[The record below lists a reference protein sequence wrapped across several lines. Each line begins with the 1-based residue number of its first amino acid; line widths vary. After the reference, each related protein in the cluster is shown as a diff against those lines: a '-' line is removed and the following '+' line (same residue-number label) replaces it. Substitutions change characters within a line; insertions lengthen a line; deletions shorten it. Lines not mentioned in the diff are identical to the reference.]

1 MHLGTEP
8 VAQSGVAAVE
18 SPLEMRTVRD
28 HVVELNKSGIEA
40 YRLFVTVPVLI
51 ELALQAQPASEFLT
65 KPLTK
70 PLMRET
76 IEDEEGLSVHPRVRD
91 DAAVHF
97 VRKRPN
103 GAFPDR
109 IGIGRAGTDVVLAYP
124 LISKYHA
131 YIRQEGST
139 WLLSDAGS
147 RNGTFVDRQRLTS
160 GEARPLRERCDLRL
174 GPYGFRFLMPDAFL
188 MFLATR

>member
-1 MHLGTEP
+1 
-8 VAQSGVAAVE
+8 
-18 SPLEMRTVRD
+18 
-28 HVVELNKSGIEA
+28 
-40 YRLFVTVPVLI
+40 
-51 ELALQAQPASEFLT
+51 ELALNAERASEFLI

-76 IEDEEGLSVHPRVRD
+76 VEDEDALSVHPRVRD

-109 IGIGRAGTDVVLAYP
+109 IGIGRTGTDIVLAYP

-131 YIRQEGST
+131 YIRREGAL

-147 RNGTFVDRQRLTS
+147 RNGTFLEQERL
-160 GEARPLRERCDLRL
+160 GPGDARPLRERCDLRL
-174 GPYGFRFLMPDAFL
+174 GPYGFRFFGPEAFL
-188 MFLATR
+188 TFLGAR

>member
-1 MHLGTEP
+1 
-8 VAQSGVAAVE
+8 
-18 SPLEMRTVRD
+18 MRTVRE
-28 HVVELNKSGIEA
+28 HVLELGKSGLDGL
-40 YRLFVTVPVLI
+40 RLRVTVPVLV

-76 IEDEEGLSVHPRVRD
+76 VEDEDALSVHPRIRD
-91 DAAVHF
+91 DATVHY

-109 IGIGRAGTDVVLAYP
+109 IGIGRTGTDIVLAFP

-131 YIRQEGST
+131 YIRQEGKL

-147 RNGTFVDRQRLTS
+147 RNGTFVDRERLGP

-174 GPYGFRFLMPDAFL
+174 GPYGFRFLMPEAFL
-188 MFLATR
+188 MFLAAR